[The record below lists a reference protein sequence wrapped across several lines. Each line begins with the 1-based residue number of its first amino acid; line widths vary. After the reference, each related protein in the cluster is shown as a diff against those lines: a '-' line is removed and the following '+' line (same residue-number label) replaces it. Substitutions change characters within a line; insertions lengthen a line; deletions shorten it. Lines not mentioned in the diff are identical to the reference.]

1 MTTTLESIDGV
12 RRGVDLAPLTTYKVG
27 GPAAFFL
34 EAESEE
40 QLATAMVALPED
52 MDLFVLGRGSNV
64 VISDQGFSGLVV
76 TLGTPFLGGDVRP
89 DGRVWAGGGMTLPK
103 LARLAAKHERAGL
116 EFFVGIPG
124 SVGGAVRM
132 NAGGHGSDTKACL
145 ESVRIVRR
153 GNDEPVELGAERLD
167 LSYRHSNLADG
178 DIVVAATFVTH
189 HRPAAEIDAE
199 LRAVTRWRKE
209 HQPGG
214 TLNAGSVFKNPS
226 GDSAG
231 RIIDALGMKGYRLG
245 PVAVSEMH
253 ANFFVADDG
262 ATAQDI
268 RNLVVAVRT
277 EVATRGG
284 IDLIPEIKFVGAFE
298 EWSLS

>member
-1 MTTTLESIDGV
+1 MTTLESIDGV
-12 RRGVDLAPLTTYKVG
+12 RRDVALAPMTTYKVG

-40 QLATAMVALPED
+40 QLATAMVALPEGL
-52 MDLFVLGRGSNV
+52 DLFVLGRGSNV
-64 VISDQGFSGLVV
+64 VISDRGFSGLVV
-76 TLGTPFLGGDVRP
+76 RLGAPFSSGDLEA
-89 DGRVWAGGGMTLPK
+89 DGRVVAGGGMALPK
-103 LARLAAKHERAGL
+103 LARYAAKHERAGL

-132 NAGGHGSDTKACL
+132 NAGGHGSDTSACL
-145 ESVRIVRR
+145 ASARIVRR
-153 GNDEPVELGAERLD
+153 GHDEAVELPTELLD
-167 LSYRHSNLADG
+167 LSYRHSNLGDG

-199 LRAVTRWRKE
+199 LRVITRWRKE

-231 RIIDALGMKGYRLG
+231 RVIDALGLRGYRLG

-253 ANFFVADDG
+253 ANFFVADSE

-268 RNLVVAVRT
+268 RNLVVAVRS

-284 IDLIPEIKFVGAFE
+284 IELVPEIRFVGDFD
-298 EWSLS
+298 EWSPA